1 MSLVDSYNKAEE
13 KGKVDQITTAIY
25 KFLEEGQECIGIV
38 KDIRPFTEG
47 SFDTEVNQYILE
59 TDEGLV
65 SMVLGSATDKKLA
78 GQKISGKLVCIVFK
92 GKTHLEDGR
101 SVNDYTIKVVQ

>member
-1 MSLVDSYNKAEE
+1 MSLVEQFGKASE
-13 KGKVDQITTAIY
+13 KGKVEQITTSIY
-25 KFLEEGQECIGIV
+25 KFIEEGQVCIGIV

-47 SFDTEVNQYILE
+47 TFDTEVSQYVLE

-65 SMVLGSATDKKLA
+65 SMVLGSATDKKIA
-78 GQKISGKLVCIVFK
+78 GQKVNGKLVRITYR

-101 SVNDYTIKVVQ
+101 SVNDFAVEVAS